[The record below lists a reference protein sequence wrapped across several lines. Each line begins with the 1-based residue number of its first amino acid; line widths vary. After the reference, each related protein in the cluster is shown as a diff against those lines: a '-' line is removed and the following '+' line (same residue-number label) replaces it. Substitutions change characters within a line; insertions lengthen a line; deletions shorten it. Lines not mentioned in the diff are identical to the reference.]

1 MEIEGSVALVT
12 GANRGIGR
20 AFTHALLARGA
31 AKVYAG
37 VRSPDDFEAPGL
49 EPLRLDVTDPDQIA
63 AAAMT
68 ASDATIVINNA
79 GIQAG
84 PDLLE
89 GSLEGARKELE
100 VNYLGTWAVSRAFAP
115 VLAANGGGTLV
126 NMLSVAS
133 WRANNRFPGYAAS
146 KAAQWSIT
154 NALRV
159 GLREQGTTVIGVHV
173 GYVDTDATVEVDAP
187 KVEAAEVAAQTMDA
201 ISRDE
206 LEVLVDETARRVR
219 AALSGP
225 LELLYPTA

>member
-1 MEIEGSVALVT
+1 MEIAGSVALVT

-20 AFTHALLARGA
+20 AFTRALLAWGA

-37 VRSPDDFEAPGL
+37 VRRPEDFKEPGL

-68 ASDATIVINNA
+68 AYDATIVINNA

-84 PDLLE
+84 PGLLE
-89 GSLEGARKELE
+89 GSLEGARQELE

-115 VLAANGGGTLV
+115 VLAANGGGALV

-146 KAAQWSIT
+146 KAAQWSLT

-159 GLREQGTTVIGVHV
+159 RLREQGTLVVGVHV
-173 GYVDTDATVEVDAP
+173 GYVDTDATVGVDAP
-187 KVEAAEVAAQTMDA
+187 KVDAADVAAQTMDA

-206 LEVLVDETARRVR
+206 PEVLVDETARRVR

>member
-1 MEIEGSVALVT
+1 MEINGSVALVT

-20 AFTHALLARGA
+20 AFAHALLARGA

-37 VRSPDDFEAPGL
+37 VRRPEDFGEPGL
-49 EPLRLDVTDPDQIA
+49 EPLRLDVTDTDQIA

-84 PDLLE
+84 PGLLE
-89 GSLEGARKELE
+89 GSLEGARQELE

-115 VLAANGGGTLV
+115 VLAANGGGALV

-146 KAAQWSIT
+146 KAAQWSLT

-159 GLREQGTTVIGVHV
+159 ALREQGTLVVGVHV
-173 GYVDTDATVEVDAP
+173 GYVDTDATAGVEAP

-206 LEVLVDETARRVR
+206 PEVLVDETARRVR

-225 LELLYPTA
+225 LELLYPSA

>member
-1 MEIEGSVALVT
+1 MEIKGSVALVT
-12 GANRGIGR
+12 GANRGIGL
-20 AFTHALLARGA
+20 AFTRALLARGA

-37 VRSPDDFEAPGL
+37 VRRPEDFNEPGAQAV
-49 EPLRLDVTDPDQIA
+49 RLDVTDPDQIA
-63 AAAMT
+63 AAAAT

-84 PDLLE
+84 PPLLE
-89 GSLEGARKELE
+89 GSLDGARKELE

-115 VLAANGGGTLV
+115 VLAANGGGALV

-146 KAAQWSIT
+146 KAAQWSLT
-154 NALRV
+154 NSLRVALRD
-159 GLREQGTTVIGVHV
+159 QGTLVVGVHV
-173 GYVDTDATVEVDAP
+173 GYVDTDATVTVDAP
-187 KVEAAEVAAQTMDA
+187 KVEAVEVAAKTMDA
-201 ISRDE
+201 VSHDE
-206 LEVLVDETARRVR
+206 PEVLVDETARRVR